1 MATINDLDN
10 QLNNMILQGKILEAF
25 DKFYADDVVMQEN
38 DDAPTVGKD
47 ANREREQQYV
57 ASIEAFH
64 SAAVVS
70 HAINDDVSFSQ
81 WKTDVTYK
89 GAPRAQSSQVA
100 VREWQDGK
108 VVREQFYHQGY

>member
-1 MATINDLDN
+1 MSNIQQLDQ
-10 QLNNMILQGKILEAF
+10 QLNAMILEGRILEAF

-38 DDAPTVGKD
+38 DDEPTVGKD
-47 ANREREQQYV
+47 ANRAREEQYV

-64 SAAVVS
+64 GADIVTRAV
-70 HAINDDVSFSQ
+70 NDNISFSQ
-81 WKTDVTYK
+81 WQTDVTYK

-100 VREWQDGK
+100 VREWKDGK